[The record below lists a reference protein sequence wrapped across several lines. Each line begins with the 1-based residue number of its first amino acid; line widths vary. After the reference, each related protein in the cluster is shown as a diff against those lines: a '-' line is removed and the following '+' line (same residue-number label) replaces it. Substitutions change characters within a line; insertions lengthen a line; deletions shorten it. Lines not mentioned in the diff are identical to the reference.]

1 MLYVIKLTGL
11 KIVSDFKKFNVYIF
25 VAEKLPIM
33 QSNQKIQIEV
43 NSEFGQLEGVIVH
56 TPGQEVEEMTP
67 ENAERAL
74 YSDILN
80 LSVASEE
87 YASFK
92 GILNKVTR
100 TFEVKDLLAD
110 ILNVDEVKNVLLN
123 EICQSESAMEI
134 LPKLMNQNAPELAR
148 QLIQGVFLERNNLTR
163 YLSQERFSLRPLH
176 NFLFTR
182 DASMSFGNE
191 VLIGKM
197 ANKVRDR
204 EAVIMNAIFNHHPLL
219 ETKTINS
226 NTPESLL
233 DFPEISIEGG
243 DFQVGRED
251 VLVIGTGIRTSTQ
264 GIDFILEKLK
274 TKKEKLRHVL
284 IQELPDTPESFIHLD
299 MVFTFLDVD
308 ACMVYEPLIMGT
320 NRFHTIHI
328 QLENGKV
335 TDISERK
342 NLPKALQKLGIDLK
356 PVHCGGGIDNW
367 TQERE
372 QWHSGANFLAFAPGK
387 VIGYERN
394 VHTLDQLNQ
403 SGFQIIPSK
412 DILNGSAAIPEG
424 KCVITIP
431 GSELAR
437 GGGGARCMS
446 MPIRRGK
453 VNW

>member
-1 MLYVIKLTGL
+1 MLT
-11 KIVSDFKKFNVYIF
+11 D
-25 VAEKLPIM
+25 
-33 QSNQKIQIEV
+33 QKMQIEV
-43 NSEFGQLEGVIVH
+43 CSEFGVLEGVIIH

-80 LSVASEE
+80 LSVAANE
-87 YASFK
+87 YSYFK
-92 GILNKVTR
+92 QVLNKVTR
-100 TFEVKDLLAD
+100 TFEVKDLLSD
-110 ILNVDEVKNVLLN
+110 ILDIDQVKSSLLAEICLN
-123 EICQSESAMEI
+123 EGAMDI
-134 LPKLMNQNAPELAR
+134 LPVLMEQKAPELAR

-197 ANKVRDR
+197 ASKVRDR
-204 EAVIMNAIFNHHPLL
+204 EAVIMNAIFTHHPLI
-219 ETKTINS
+219 ETTTINP
-226 NTPESLL
+226 NTPESIRN
-233 DFPEISIEGG
+233 FPGISIEGG

-264 GIDFILEKLK
+264 GIDFILENIKA
-274 TKKEKLRHVL
+274 KKSGLRHIL

-308 ACMVYEPLIMGT
+308 TCMVYEPLIMGT

-328 QLENGKV
+328 RIENGKV
-335 TDISERK
+335 IDIREQE
-342 NLPKALQKLGIDLK
+342 NLPKALQKLGIDME
-356 PVHCGGGIDNW
+356 PVKCGGGIDSW

-372 QWHSGANFLAFAPGK
+372 QWHSGANFFAFAPGQ

-394 VHTLDQLNQ
+394 VHTMDQLSQ
-403 SGFQIIPSK
+403 KGFQIIPAK
-412 DILNGSAAIPEG
+412 DLLNGLCEIPDG
-424 KCVITIP
+424 KCVVTIP

-446 MPIRRGK
+446 MPIRRRS
-453 VNW
+453 VE

>member
-1 MLYVIKLTGL
+1 MLTDQRIHVD
-11 KIVSDFKKFNVYIF
+11 VC
-25 VAEKLPIM
+25 
-33 QSNQKIQIEV
+33 
-43 NSEFGQLEGVIVH
+43 SEFGELEGVIIH

-80 LSVASEE
+80 LSVAAQE
-87 YASFK
+87 YSTFK
-92 GILNKVTR
+92 NVLQKLTR
-100 TFEVKDLLAD
+100 TFEVKDLLSD
-110 ILNVDEVKNVLLN
+110 ILKINEVKTALLK
-123 EICQSESAMEI
+123 EICLSESAMDIYPVLMDQTALEI
-134 LPKLMNQNAPELAR
+134 AR
-148 QLIQGVFLERNNLTR
+148 QLIQGVYLERNNLTR
-163 YLSQERFSLRPLH
+163 YLSLERFSLRPLH

-182 DASMSFGNE
+182 DASMTFGKE

-197 ANKVRDR
+197 ASKVRDR
-204 EAVIMNAIFNHHPLL
+204 EAVIMNAIFKHHPLIG
-219 ETKTINS
+219 TNTINP
-226 NTPESLL
+226 NTPEIVGN
-233 DFPEISIEGG
+233 FPAISIEGG

-264 GIDFILEKLK
+264 GIDFILENIKS
-274 TKKEKLRHVL
+274 KKGGLQHIL

-308 ACMVYEPLIMGT
+308 SCMVYQPLIMGT

-328 QLENGKV
+328 QIDNGKV
-335 TDISERK
+335 IHIQEQK
-342 NLPKALQKLGIDLK
+342 NLPKALKKLGIDFN
-356 PVHCGGGIDNW
+356 PIQCGGEIDNW

-394 VHTLDQLNQ
+394 VHTIDELNRN
-403 SGFQIIPSK
+403 GFQVIPAK
-412 DILNGSAAIPEG
+412 DLLNGLCEIPDG

-446 MPIRRGK
+446 MPIRRKK
-453 VNW
+453 V

>member
-1 MLYVIKLTGL
+1 MFISLTDKT
-11 KIVSDFKKFNVYIF
+11 KIMRTENK
-25 VAEKLPIM
+25 M
-33 QSNQKIQIEV
+33 QIEV
-43 NSEFGQLEGVIVH
+43 NSEFGELEGVIIH

-80 LSVASEE
+80 LSVAANE
-87 YASFK
+87 YSTFK
-92 GILNKVTR
+92 GVLNKVTS
-100 TFEVKDLLAD
+100 TYEVNDLLSD
-110 ILNVDEVKNVLLN
+110 ILKIDQVKTSLLK
-123 EICQSESAMEI
+123 EICVSESAMDIYPI
-134 LPKLMNQNAPELAR
+134 LMAQHAPELAR

-197 ANKVRDR
+197 ASKVRDR
-204 EAVIMNAIFNHHPLL
+204 EAVIMNAIFTNHPLL
-219 ETKTINS
+219 ETTTINP
-226 NTPESLL
+226 NTPQSIQ
-233 DFPEISIEGG
+233 DFPNISIEGG

-264 GIDFILEKLK
+264 GIDYILENIKS
-274 TKKEKLRHVL
+274 KKGGLQHIL

-299 MVFTFLDVD
+299 MVFTFLDRD

-328 QLENGKV
+328 QVKNGKV
-335 TDISERK
+335 IDISEQK
-342 NLPKALQKLGIDLK
+342 NLPKALKKLGIDME
-356 PVHCGGGIDNW
+356 PIRCGGGFDSW

-394 VHTLDQLNQ
+394 VHTMDQL
-403 SGFQIIPSK
+403 SAKGFEIIQGK
-412 DILNGSAAIPEG
+412 DLLAGKCEIPEG

-446 MPIRRGK
+446 MPIRRK
-453 VNW
+453 KI

>member
-1 MLYVIKLTGL
+1 
-11 KIVSDFKKFNVYIF
+11 
-25 VAEKLPIM
+25 M
-33 QSNQKIQIEV
+33 QSDNKLQIDV
-43 NSEFGQLEGVIVH
+43 RSEIGELQGVIIH

-80 LSVASEE
+80 LSVAASE
-87 YASFK
+87 YSVFK
-92 GILNKVTR
+92 GVLNRVTR
-100 TFEVKDLLAD
+100 TFEVRDLLSD
-110 ILNVDEVKNVLLN
+110 ILKIEEVKTHLLN
-123 EICQSESAMEI
+123 EICLREGAMEI
-134 LPKLMNQNAPELAR
+134 LPKLMEQSAGELAR

-197 ANKVRDR
+197 ASKVRDR
-204 EAVIMNAIFNHHPLL
+204 EAVIMDAIFTHHPLL
-219 ETKTINS
+219 ETTTINPNRGDS
-226 NTPESLL
+226 GFDNSA
-233 DFPEISIEGG
+233 ISIEGG
-243 DFQVGRED
+243 DFQVGRDD

-264 GIDFILEKLK
+264 GIDFILESLK
-274 TKKEKLRHVL
+274 SKKDGLRHIL

-328 QLENGKV
+328 QLENGNV

-342 NLPKALQKLGIDLK
+342 NLPKALQKLGMDLD
-356 PVHCGGGIDNW
+356 PIHCGGGIDKW
-367 TQERE
+367 VQERE

-394 VHTLDQLNQ
+394 IHTLEQLDRK
-403 SGFQIIPSK
+403 GFQIIPAK
-412 DILNGSAAIPEG
+412 DLLSGVSAVPAG

-446 MPIRRGK
+446 MPIRRK
-453 VNW
+453 SLE

>member
-1 MLYVIKLTGL
+1 MQTDQPVE
-11 KIVSDFKKFNVYIF
+11 FNVC
-25 VAEKLPIM
+25 
-33 QSNQKIQIEV
+33 
-43 NSEFGQLEGVIVH
+43 SEFGQLEGVIVH

-80 LSVASEE
+80 LSVADSE
-87 YASFK
+87 YSFFK
-92 GILNKVTR
+92 GVLDKVTC
-100 TFEVKDLLAD
+100 TFEVSELLSD
-110 ILNVDEVKNVLLN
+110 ILNDDEVKRSLLRN
-123 EICQSESAMEI
+123 ICQGEGAMAIYHGLLE
-134 LPKLMNQNAPELAR
+134 QDSSELAR

-176 NFLFTR
+176 NFFFTR
-182 DASMSFGNE
+182 DASMSFGKE

-197 ANKVRDR
+197 ASKVRDR
-204 EAVIMNAIFNHHPLL
+204 EAIIMNAIFTHHPQLQ
-219 ETKTINS
+219 TSTVNP
-226 NTPESLL
+226 NTSEVMR
-233 DFPEISIEGG
+233 DFPGISIEGG

-251 VLVIGTGIRTSTQ
+251 VLVIGTGMRTSTQ
-264 GIDFILEKLK
+264 GIDFILENYKS
-274 TKKEKLRHVL
+274 KKGRLQHILV
-284 IQELPDTPESFIHLD
+284 QELPDTPESFIHLD

-328 QLENGKV
+328 QIENGKV
-335 TDISERK
+335 IDIQEQP
-342 NLPKALQKLGIDLK
+342 NLPMALKKLGIDME
-356 PVHCGGGIDNW
+356 PIRCGGALDNW

-394 VHTLDQLNQ
+394 VHTMDEL
-403 SGFQIIPSK
+403 SKKGFQIVSSK
-412 DILNGSAAIPEG
+412 DIISGKCEIPDG
-424 KCVITIP
+424 KCVVTIP

-446 MPIRRGK
+446 MPIRRKK
-453 VNW
+453 VNY

>member
-1 MLYVIKLTGL
+1 
-11 KIVSDFKKFNVYIF
+11 
-25 VAEKLPIM
+25 M
-33 QSNQKIQIEV
+33 QSNQQLEIDV
-43 NSEFGQLEGVIVH
+43 CSEFGQLEGVIIH
-56 TPGQEVEEMTP
+56 TPGLEVEEMTP

-80 LSVASEE
+80 LSVAGEE
-87 YASFK
+87 YATFK
-92 GILNKVTR
+92 GVLNKITT

-110 ILNVDEVKNVLLN
+110 ILTDQRVKVALVKDICNN
-123 EICQSESAMEI
+123 EGALEI
-134 LPKLMNQNAPELAR
+134 LPRLMEQDATELAR
-148 QLIQGVFLERNNLTR
+148 QLIQGVYLERNNLTR
-163 YLSQERFSLRPLH
+163 YLSLERFSLRPLH

-182 DASMSFGNE
+182 DCSMSFGKQ

-197 ANKVRDR
+197 ASKVRDR
-204 EAVIMNAIFNHHPLL
+204 EALIMDAIFNHHPMIG
-219 ETKTINS
+219 TPTINP
-226 NTPESLL
+226 NRHEILAKYPG
-233 DFPEISIEGG
+233 ISIEGG

-264 GIDFILEKLK
+264 GIDFILDSIKA
-274 TKKEKLRHVL
+274 KKDGLRHIL
-284 IQELPDTPESFIHLD
+284 IQELPDAPESFIHLD

-328 QLENGKV
+328 EVENGEV
-335 TDISERK
+335 TNIQEEK
-342 NLPKALQKLGIDLK
+342 NLPKALSKLGIDMN
-356 PVHCGGGIDNW
+356 PVKCGGGIDIW

-394 VHTLDQLNQ
+394 VHTIDQLNGNGFEIVQ
-403 SGFQIIPSK
+403 AKDLLSGLSEIPK
-412 DILNGSAAIPEG
+412 G

-446 MPIRRGK
+446 MPIRRK
-453 VNW
+453 PVVW

>member
-1 MLYVIKLTGL
+1 MQISEKIK
-11 KIVSDFKKFNVYIF
+11 
-25 VAEKLPIM
+25 
-33 QSNQKIQIEV
+33 IEV
-43 NSEFGQLEGVIVH
+43 CSEFGQLEGVIIH

-80 LSVASEE
+80 LSVAGNE
-87 YASFK
+87 YSYFK
-92 GILNKVTR
+92 NVLNKVTR
-100 TFEVKDLLAD
+100 TFEVKDLLAE
-110 ILNVDEVKNVLLN
+110 ILQNDEVKSSLVK
-123 EICQSESAMEI
+123 EICYNECAMDIYPLLIE
-134 LPKLMNQNAPELAR
+134 QNPEELAR
-148 QLIQGVFLERNNLTR
+148 QLIQGVFIERNNLTR

-197 ANKVRDR
+197 ASRVRDR
-204 EAVIMNAIFNHHPLL
+204 EATIMNAIFNSHPLL
-219 ETKTINS
+219 ETTTINPNTSEVIS
-226 NTPESLL
+226 N
-233 DFPEISIEGG
+233 FPGISIEGG

-264 GIDFILEKLK
+264 GIDFILENIKA
-274 TKKEKLRHVL
+274 KKGGLQHIL

-299 MVFTFLDVD
+299 MVFTFMDVD
-308 ACMVYEPLIMGT
+308 TCMVYEPLIMGT

-328 QLENGKV
+328 RVENGKV
-335 TDISERK
+335 LDIREQK
-342 NLPKALQKLGIDLK
+342 NLPKALKKLGLEME
-356 PVHCGGGIDNW
+356 PVRCGGGLDSW

-372 QWHSGANFLAFAPGK
+372 QWHSGANFFAFAPGK

-394 VHTLDQLNQ
+394 VHTMDQLSQ
-403 SGFQIIPSK
+403 KGFQIIPAK
-412 DILNGSAAIPEG
+412 DFLSGVCEIPDG

-446 MPIRRGK
+446 MPIRRK
-453 VNW
+453 KI

>member
-1 MLYVIKLTGL
+1 MSQVQCLYLWGE
-11 KIVSDFKKFNVYIF
+11 KIEF
-25 VAEKLPIM
+25 M
-33 QSNQKIQIEV
+33 QSSQKIKIDV
-43 NSEFGQLEGVIVH
+43 TSEIGDLEGVIIH

-80 LSVASEE
+80 LSVAASE
-87 YASFK
+87 YSYFK
-92 GILNKVTR
+92 GVLNKVTR
-100 TFEVKDLLAD
+100 TFEVRDLLSD
-110 ILNVDEVKNVLLN
+110 ILNIKKVKLSLLKD
-123 EICQSESAMEI
+123 ICTSEGAMDI
-134 LPKLMNQNAPELAR
+134 YPKLLEQTAPELAR

-197 ANKVRDR
+197 ASKVRDR
-204 EAVIMNAIFNHHPLL
+204 EAVIMDAIFNNHPLL
-219 ETKTINS
+219 ETTTINP
-226 NTPESLL
+226 NTPENLISN
-233 DFPEISIEGG
+233 PGISIEGG

-251 VLVIGTGIRTSTQ
+251 VLVIGTGMRTNTQ
-264 GIDFILEKLK
+264 GIDFILENF
-274 TKKEKLRHVL
+274 KKKKDGIKHILV
-284 IQELPDTPESFIHLD
+284 QELPDNPESFIHLD

-308 ACMVYEPLIMGT
+308 TCMVYEPLIMKT

-328 QLENGKV
+328 QLEDGKV

-342 NLPKALQKLGIDLK
+342 NLPNALKKLGIDMN
-356 PVHCGGGIDNW
+356 PVKCGGGIDNW

-372 QWHSGANFLAFAPGK
+372 QWHSGANFLAFGPGK

-394 VHTLDQLNQ
+394 VHTLEQLNN
-403 SGFQIIPSK
+403 SGFEIITAK
-412 DILNGSAAIPEG
+412 ELIDGKAIIPEG

-446 MPIRRGK
+446 MPIRRK
-453 VNW
+453 SLE

>member
-1 MLYVIKLTGL
+1 MQ
-11 KIVSDFKKFNVYIF
+11 VS
-25 VAEKLPIM
+25 
-33 QSNQKIQIEV
+33 QKIQV
-43 NSEFGQLEGVIVH
+43 DVRSEFGELEGVIIH

-80 LSVASEE
+80 LSVAGNE

-92 GILNKVTR
+92 GVLNKVTQ

-110 ILNVDEVKNVLLN
+110 ILEIKEVKSSLLN
-123 EICQSESAMEI
+123 EICQNEGAMDI
-134 LPKLMNQNAPELAR
+134 LSGLMNQPAPELAR

-182 DASMSFGNE
+182 DASMSFGSE

-197 ANKVRDR
+197 ASKVRDR
-204 EAVIMNAIFNHHPLL
+204 EAVIMNAIFTNHPLL
-219 ETKTINS
+219 ETKTINP
-226 NTPESLL
+226 NTPEALRN
-233 DFPEISIEGG
+233 FPGVSIEGG
-243 DFQVGRED
+243 DFQVGRDD

-264 GIDFILEKLK
+264 GIDFILEHIKAKRNGLQ
-274 TKKEKLRHVL
+274 HIL

-299 MVFTFLDVD
+299 MVFTFLDHD
-308 ACMVYEPLIMGT
+308 SCMVYEPLIMGT

-328 QLENGKV
+328 QVDHGRVIQIRE
-335 TDISERK
+335 EQ
-342 NLPKALQKLGIDLK
+342 NLPKALKKLGMDMEPIS
-356 PVHCGGGIDNW
+356 CGGGIDSW

-372 QWHSGANFLAFAPGK
+372 QWHSGANFFAFGPGK

-394 VHTLDQLNQ
+394 VHTIEQL
-403 SGFQIIPSK
+403 SKRGFEVIPSK
-412 DILNGSAAIPEG
+412 DLLDGRSSIPNG

-437 GGGGARCMS
+437 GGGGARCMT
-446 MPIRRGK
+446 MPIRRK
-453 VNW
+453 RV